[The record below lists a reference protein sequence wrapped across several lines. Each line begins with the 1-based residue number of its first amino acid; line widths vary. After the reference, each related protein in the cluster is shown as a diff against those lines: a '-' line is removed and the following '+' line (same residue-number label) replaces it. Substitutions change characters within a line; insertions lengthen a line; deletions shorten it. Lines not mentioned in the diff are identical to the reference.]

1 MQPQYL
7 RRDDRFVIVM
17 SLSFVLGMAV
27 ALGVYLYWRLHAAAF
42 PGSLSVLGML
52 ICPPFILALAAG
64 PTTDSEL
71 AVVLTSGTIVF
82 ANAFLYAG
90 VAAGLYFVFTVITK
104 RRSS

>member
-1 MQPQYL
+1 LQPQYL
-7 RRDDRFVIVM
+7 KRDDRFIIVM
-17 SLSFVLGMAV
+17 SLAFVLGMAV
-27 ALGVYLYWRLHAAAF
+27 ALGVYLYWRLHAEAF
-42 PGSLSVLGML
+42 QGSLAILGML

-90 VAAGLYFVFTVITK
+90 VAAGLYFLFTVFAK